1 MSMSEAGD
9 ILDEA
14 TKDVPEEI
22 MDNEQVENAMQYLFD
37 TLATLTD
44 WIDPDSDGYRE
55 ELSDMEHKGAVAV
68 AEYYRKSLEDA
79 LAARDEQTNCGKR
92 ASSPPE
98 NLSSGDGRSPS
109 SKRPRT
115 TTTPAWLA
123 SSVRKRMR
131 LTIESDSSDDDD
143 DSM

>member
-68 AEYYRKSLEDA
+68 AEYYRKTLEDA
-79 LAARDEQTNCGKR
+79 LYRQKMFGTQFDLEQLIDSLHGVTIGEVLDEAR
-92 ASSPPE
+92 
-98 NLSSGDGRSPS
+98 
-109 SKRPRT
+109 
-115 TTTPAWLA
+115 
-123 SSVRKRMR
+123 
-131 LTIESDSSDDDD
+131 
-143 DSM
+143 